1 MPDSNGY
8 GRENRMQIKVE
19 NVTKKI
25 GQATVLDQI
34 SMELES
40 GMIYG
45 LKGRREKIFTLYI
58 CRHCIE

>member
-1 MPDSNGY
+1 
-8 GRENRMQIKVE
+8 MQIKVE

-45 LKGRREKIFTLYI
+45 LKGKNGSGKTMLMRMICGLIFADTGKD
-58 CRHCIE
+58 HD